1 MPRGIKV
8 IVTLNILL
16 ASVFI
21 ANLLFLQKI
30 AAGNPMLVLINLIGM
45 IGAAVLILVALIV
58 LLRLARA
65 VGFARL
71 LIYVLALVL
80 GLQIL
85 LTLKYLFSAYGL
97 FVVCFDVIVIVYA
110 IGMRGYLASQ
120 SAAQYF
126 IADNPSS

>member
-1 MPRGIKV
+1 MPRGIKI

-21 ANLLFLQKI
+21 ANLLFMQKI
-30 AAGNPMLVLINLIGM
+30 TAGSPLLVLVNLIG
-45 IGAAVLILVALIV
+45 AAALILVALIV

-97 FVVCFDVIVIVYA
+97 FVVFFDVIVIVYA
-110 IGMRGYLASQ
+110 IGMRGYLASA
-120 SAAQYF
+120 SAARYF

>member
-1 MPRGIKV
+1 MPRGIKI

-21 ANLLFLQKI
+21 ANLLFMQKI
-30 AAGNPMLVLINLIGM
+30 TAGSPLLVLVNLIG
-45 IGAAVLILVALIV
+45 AAALILVALIV
-58 LLRLARA
+58 LLRMARA

>member
-1 MPRGIKV
+1 MPRGIKI

-21 ANLLFLQKI
+21 ANLLLMQKI
-30 AAGNPMLVLINLIGM
+30 TAGSPLLVLVNL

-58 LLRLARA
+58 LCRLARA

-97 FVVCFDVIVIVYA
+97 FVVSFDVIVIVYT

-126 IADNPSS
+126 IADNSSS

>member
-1 MPRGIKV
+1 MPRGIKI

-21 ANLLFLQKI
+21 ANLLFMQKI
-30 AAGNPMLVLINLIGM
+30 TAGSPLLVLVNLIG
-45 IGAAVLILVALIV
+45 AAALILVALIV

>member
-1 MPRGIKV
+1 MPQGIKV

-21 ANLLFLQKI
+21 ANLLFMQKI
-30 AAGNPMLVLINLIGM
+30 TTGNPLLVFVNL
-45 IGAAVLILVALIV
+45 IGAAVLILVALII
-58 LLRLARA
+58 LLRMVRA

-71 LIYVLALVL
+71 LVYVLALML

-97 FVVCFDVIVIVYA
+97 FVVVLDVIVIVYA

-126 IADNPSS
+126 LGRPSA